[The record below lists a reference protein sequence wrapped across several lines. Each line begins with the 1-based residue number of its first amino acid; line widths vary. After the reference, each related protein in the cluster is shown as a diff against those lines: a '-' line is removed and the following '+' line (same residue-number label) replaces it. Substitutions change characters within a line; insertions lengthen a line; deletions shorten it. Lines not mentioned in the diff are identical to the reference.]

1 MAVNYASGLSPY
13 ENKGAC
19 GMPEVYDD
27 ACIVAKKSSQL
38 ATLICDSRHV
48 VFITG
53 AGISTAAG
61 IPDFRG
67 PAGIPHV
74 FLVQIFP
81 SLKLHLIS
89 TSPISL
95 YIKIICPVCQ
105 VLCVLGFW

>member
-1 MAVNYASGLSPY
+1 MNYASGLSPY

-38 ATLICDSRHV
+38 ATLIHDSRHV
-48 VFITG
+48 IFITG

-67 PAGIPHV
+67 PAGIPRV

-95 YIKIICPVCQ
+95 YTHTHTPV
-105 VLCVLGFW
+105 